1 VSTFALCTVPDPA
14 GTLVEVLRILRPG
27 GKFVFMEHVVG
38 GTDEIGP
45 VVGGTDEIGPVV
57 GGTDEI
63 GPEADARCEDH
74 ITSLRTNT
82 PSHGCCCRQRYR
94 RAAGIAAIDMV
105 SPYLST
111 RTTGIL
117 SGILRR

>member
-27 GKFVFMEHVVG
+27 GKFVFMEH
-38 GTDEIGP
+38 

>member
-1 VSTFALCTVPDPA
+1 MSTFALCTVPDPA

-27 GKFVFMEHVVG
+27 GKFVFMEH
-38 GTDEIGP
+38 
-45 VVGGTDEIGPVV
+45 VV